1 MNQQKNGNGILKVLL
16 GIGIF
21 FAVVSVALSGKAS
34 APEDMSVIFPAAE
47 EITYLS
53 VTVTEDGEEHGRVTR
68 EQEVIADFIKVL
80 AQTTLADEVSRYVGK
95 KYEGTLYTI
104 TIGSGERDYSIS
116 LASDGSVFHSNGKL
130 TMENPEALCQ
140 WLDEFLPE

>member
-1 MNQQKNGNGILKVLL
+1 MNQKKSNKGTLVFLL
-16 GIGIF
+16 GLGVF
-21 FAVVSVALSGKAS
+21 FALASLIVSSKIS

-95 KYEGTLYTI
+95 KYEGTLYSI
-104 TIGSGERDYSIS
+104 AIGYGEREYSLS
-116 LASDGSVFHSNGKL
+116 LASDGAVFHSNGKL

>member
-21 FAVVSVALSGKAS
+21 FAVVSVALSGKAG
-34 APEDMSVIFPAAE
+34 APEDMSAIFPAAE

-53 VTVTEDGEEHGRVTR
+53 VTAEGEQEGSNVTR
-68 EQEVIADFIKVL
+68 EQEVIAGFTQVL

-140 WLDEFLPE
+140 WLADFCVQ